1 MQNNHHNTILTL
13 KVTKPEIS
21 PYFDDITFSDNKRN
35 PKLSFKYE
43 KVTVNLDKEANKKY
57 THLYTYTS
65 LKLKDSVSIIM
76 LFRIQ
81 CTA

>member
-1 MQNNHHNTILTL
+1 MSFDVYMRHQ
-13 KVTKPEIS
+13 S

-65 LKLKDSVSIIM
+65 LKDSV
-76 LFRIQ
+76 LRFKVQ
-81 CTA
+81 NL